1 MTEEELKEFYESNEN
16 FREYVNDFR
25 RSKEGMTVQ
34 QALRYQVVQLV
45 AKEMKEAEDGCKKV

>member
-45 AKEMKEAEDGCKKV
+45 AKEMKEPEDGCKKV